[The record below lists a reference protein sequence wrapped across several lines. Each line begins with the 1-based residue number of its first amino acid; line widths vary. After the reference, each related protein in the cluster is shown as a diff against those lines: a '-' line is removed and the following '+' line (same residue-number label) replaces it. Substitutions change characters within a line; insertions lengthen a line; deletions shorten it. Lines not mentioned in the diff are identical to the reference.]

1 MRIRPTFVHSPNAG
15 AAHELSTLQY
25 LDIATFPVRDVVV
38 EQIELVSFH
47 RCEHIDELLAQHRS
61 QFLVGFEGPQ
71 RDLGGPR

>member
-38 EQIELVSFH
+38 E
-47 RCEHIDELLAQHRS
+47 
-61 QFLVGFEGPQ
+61 
-71 RDLGGPR
+71 